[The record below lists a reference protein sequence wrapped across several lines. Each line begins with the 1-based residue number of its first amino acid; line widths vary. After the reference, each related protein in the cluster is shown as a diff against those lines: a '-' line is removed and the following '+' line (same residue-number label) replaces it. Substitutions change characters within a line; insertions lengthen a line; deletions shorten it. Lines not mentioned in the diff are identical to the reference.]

1 MLFFSFIIDYKILIL
16 LIINFNEILFYI
28 FKKIIKIIFYFDKLF
43 YYFIEF
49 IKN

>member
-1 MLFFSFIIDYKILIL
+1 MKFYFI
-16 LIINFNEILFYI
+16 FN
-28 FKKIIKIIFYFDKLF
+28 KNNKIIFYFDKLF